1 MDKKNVVVVLG
12 TAHRLR
18 EPGKMSP
25 DKELREALYSRSL
38 VAELKPKLESC
49 GVQAEVDLT
58 DNDLPKDMQ
67 TPSAKLER
75 SRELALRVNRVNE
88 ICKDNPG
95 KQVIYVSLHLD
106 ASGSDGQWHQA
117 NGWSVRVS
125 TRASQKSKAL
135 ANSLFDAAKASGL
148 RVRQPMPTQKYWEQ
162 SLYVLNNTPCPAVL
176 TENLFMDNVD
186 DKTLLMSDAGRHI
199 IERLHVEGILRFI
212 ESL

>member
-1 MDKKNVVVVLG
+1 MKKEDVVVALG

-25 DKELREALYSRSL
+25 DKELREAIYSRML
-38 VAELKPKLESC
+38 VADLKPKLEAY
-49 GVQAEVDLT
+49 GVKVEVDYM

-75 SRELALRVNRVNE
+75 NRELALRVNRVNE
-88 ICKDNPG
+88 ICRDNPG

-106 ASGSDGQWHQA
+106 ASGSDVQWHQA
-117 NGWSVRVS
+117 NGWSVRVCPK
-125 TRASQKSKAL
+125 ASRKSKML
-135 ANSLFDAAKASGL
+135 ADCLFDAAKASGL

-199 IERLHVEGILRFI
+199 IERVHVEGILKFI
-212 ESL
+212 ESV

>member
-1 MDKKNVVVVLG
+1 MEKGNIVVALG
-12 TAHRLR
+12 TAHRKR

-25 DKELREALYSRSL
+25 DKELREYEYSREL
-38 VAELKPKLESC
+38 VKDIKPKLEAY
-49 GVQAEVDLT
+49 GVKVVVDYE
-58 DNDLPKDMQ
+58 DADLPRDMQ

-75 SRELALRVNRVNE
+75 NRELTLRVNRVKE
-88 ICKDNPG
+88 ICRDNPG

-106 ASGSDGQWHQA
+106 ASGSDGQWHTG

-125 TRASQKSKAL
+125 PKASQKSKVL
-135 ANSLFDAAKASGL
+135 AGCLYDAAKASGL
-148 RVRQPMPTQKYWEQ
+148 RVRQPLPTQKYWEQ

-199 IERLHVEGILRFI
+199 IERVHVEGILRFI
-212 ESL
+212 ESV